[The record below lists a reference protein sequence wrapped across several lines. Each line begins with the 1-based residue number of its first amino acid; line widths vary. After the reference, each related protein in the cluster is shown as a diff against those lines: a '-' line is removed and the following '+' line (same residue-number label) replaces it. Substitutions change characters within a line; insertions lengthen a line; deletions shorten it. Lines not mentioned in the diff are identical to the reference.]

1 MVLAVFLTCLSWA
14 IDLGSGSYSLRG
26 YWTKSSKDGA
36 RYSYYRKSTRGH
48 NTLTFGGF
56 DGHPGPS
63 NQLGEWC
70 STYLKPA
77 CTSCFGLLPVYHWC
91 VLTAKRVVTACSGWT
106 GDHNQRV

>member
-14 IDLGSGSYSLRG
+14 IDLGSGSYSLHG

-63 NQLGEWC
+63 NQLGEWR
-70 STYLKPA
+70 STYWNPRARAALVCCL
-77 CTSCFGLLPVYHWC
+77 CTPLMCADG
-91 VLTAKRVVTACSGWT
+91 
-106 GDHNQRV
+106 